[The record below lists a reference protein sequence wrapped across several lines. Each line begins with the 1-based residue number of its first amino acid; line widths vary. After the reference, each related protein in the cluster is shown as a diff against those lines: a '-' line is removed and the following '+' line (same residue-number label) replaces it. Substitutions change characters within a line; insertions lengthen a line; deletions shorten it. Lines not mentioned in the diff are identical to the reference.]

1 MLDSWARS
9 KIDPPLNRIGAVLA
23 RRGVHANHLSIA
35 GAGAGL
41 CAGLAIASGQ
51 FLTGLAFIILS
62 RLLDGLDG
70 PVARAGKGGT
80 DFGGYLDIA
89 CDYIFY
95 AAIPLAFGWS
105 DEANRLPA
113 LALLAS
119 FILSGT
125 SFLAYAVIAEK
136 RGLTTSRQG
145 TKSFY
150 YMAGLAEGSE
160 TIAAFILFCL
170 FPAWFPVLTYAFA
183 ALCALTM
190 VGRVLMARI
199 VFSDTA

>member
-1 MLDSWARS
+1 MLDSRARAI
-9 KIDPPLNRIGAVLA
+9 IDPPLNRMGGALA
-23 RRGVHANHLSIA
+23 RHGVKADHLSLA
-35 GAGAGL
+35 GAGVAL
-41 CAGLAIASGQ
+41 CAALAIGSGQ
-51 FLTGLAFIILS
+51 FMTGLALIILN

-70 PVARAGKGGT
+70 PVARNGQGGT
-80 DFGGYLDIA
+80 DFGGYLDIT
-89 CDYIFY
+89 CDYVFY
-95 AAIPLAFGWS
+95 AAIPFAFGWHDAGNS
-105 DEANRLPA
+105 LPA

-119 FILSGT
+119 FLLSGT

-136 RGLTTSRQG
+136 RGLTTSLQG

-170 FPAWFPVLTYAFA
+170 FPDWFPVLAYGFA

-190 VGRVLMARI
+190 VGRIAQARI
-199 VFSDTA
+199 AFSDKA